1 MSFKQ
6 LAKKLIQEG
15 YEKGGKLIEMGEF
28 DPMYPEAPVD
38 PVQAAEEIPVSM
50 VSMDAELLKE
60 LLLWAGQEDSVAQN
74 VVDKAVQLSS
84 IGSLGLDH
92 LMDLTGAADYEQPMP
107 TMCPQATGVVSP
119 VIPSGPVS
127 PVMASYQRRASAIV
141 ESIERAKNIS
151 QDARAIKYKLK
162 KLSESDR
169 NYLRDYLGE
178 EEDEDVEDTEVD
190 TDVETLDDVDS
201 EINSEVDD
209 TLSVEPEEEIESGPS
224 KTEIKDELE
233 DIDFASNTLQGA
245 VDGAAEVVSEVGP
258 DTLNNIDA
266 SILDGDE
273 DGQTINQQ
281 IADIKAKIDFI
292 AHEIGLDDHIEPDT
306 GISNIVADPEVD
318 QEAVVEPEIEPEL
331 DTTIATDVEDDIM
344 EPEIDDIV
352 VPDAEDGE
360 EVADIEDSAE
370 EDAEDLV
377 DVEVAPEEEP
387 L

>member
-190 TDVETLDDVDS
+190 IDVETLDDVDS

-209 TLSVEPEEEIESGPS
+209 TLSVEPEEEIESGSS